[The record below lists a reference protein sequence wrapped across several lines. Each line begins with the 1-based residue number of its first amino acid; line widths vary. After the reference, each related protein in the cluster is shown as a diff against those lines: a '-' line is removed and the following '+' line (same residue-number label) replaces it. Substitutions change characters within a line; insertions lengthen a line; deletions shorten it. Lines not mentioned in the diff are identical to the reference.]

1 MRRRIRVVHLLGRL
15 SQAGGVQVVVRQI
28 ADTLDPA
35 EFDLHIVTYRGPLV
49 PDRLGEVSATMHP
62 LGFNGALS
70 SRDRVKIAVRIA
82 RTIRSIRPDVVHF
95 HSGVAW
101 MSASARI
108 AAPAARFIFE
118 VHDAPGSGRHSNG
131 TDQLDRLW
139 AWWPRTTLLCHSA
152 AVAEATAAF
161 WSLGSKARAKRIA
174 IVPLGIDTNRFAPAS
189 PGAEVDE
196 RSLVRSGWG
205 AADNDC
211 VAVTVGR
218 LAPSKRVDLVID
230 QCAAARAAGAPIRL
244 LVIGAGSLRSELE
257 ARAAAEGD
265 WVRVLGPIDDL
276 AGALR
281 ACDVSASCSEYEGFG
296 LSTVEA
302 MATGLPVVAH
312 PAGGL
317 TEVIEDGGTG
327 FLADAGG
334 PEFAARLAELAAG
347 PALRRQL
354 GDAGRQRAISRFS
367 ARAFGAAI
375 AELYRG

>member
-35 EFDLHIVTYRGPLV
+35 EFDLHIVTYRGALA

-82 RTIRSIRPDVVHF
+82 REIRSIRPDVVHF

-108 AAPAARFIFE
+108 AAPTARFVFE
-118 VHDAPGSGRHSNG
+118 VHDAPGSGRHSSV
-131 TDQLDRLW
+131 TDQLDRIW

-152 AVAEATAAF
+152 AVAHQTAAF
-161 WSLGSKARAKRIA
+161 WRLSAAAAAKRIEV
-174 IVPLGIDTNRFAPAS
+174 VPLGIDTERYAPAES
-189 PGAEVDE
+189 DAGGSRRTAL
-196 RSLVRSGWG
+196 RSAWG
-205 AADNDC
+205 AADDDC

-230 QCAAARAAGAPIRL
+230 QCAAARERGAAIRL
-244 LVIGAGSLRSELE
+244 VVIGAGSLRDEIES
-257 ARAAAEGD
+257 RAATAGD

-281 ACDVSASCSEYEGFG
+281 ACDVSLSCSEYEGFG